1 MPDTQNH
8 SLIEDLQGIVTGVFF
23 CGVSL
28 HILTQLGLLTG
39 QTAGLAVI
47 ISYLTG
53 WSFGAVFFVINIPFY
68 FLAWFRMGATFTY
81 RSILSVTLLSVFSAM
96 LPFGWADVGDLHLS
110 LGAILCG
117 ALAGTGLLILFR
129 HKGSMGGFGVL
140 ALYVQDRTGF
150 RAGYLQML
158 ADVVIFGVA
167 LFLFPFAIVGWSLL
181 GALVLNVVIA
191 VNHRRDR
198 YIAT

>member
-1 MPDTQNH
+1 MGDTSQH
-8 SLIEDLQGIVTGVFF
+8 SWIEDAQGLTTGVFF
-23 CGVSL
+23 CAVSL
-28 HILTQLGLLTG
+28 HMLTNLGLITG

-47 ISYLTG
+47 ITYMKG
-53 WSFGAVFFVINIPFY
+53 WAFGAVFFVINIPFY
-68 FLAWFRMGATFTY
+68 FLAWFRMGKTFTL
-81 RSILSVTLLSVFSAM
+81 RSILSVTLLSVMSVIIPLFWDA
-96 LPFGWADVGDLHLS
+96 GDIHLS
-110 LGAILCG
+110 MGSIFCG
-117 ALAGTGLLILFR
+117 ALAGTGLFILFR

-150 RAGYLQML
+150 RAGYLQLL

-167 LFLFPFAIVGWSLL
+167 FFVFPFTLVVWSLV
-181 GALVLNVVIA
+181 GAVVLNLVIA